1 MVGQNFEYLARLMD
15 KRPGSDLLKRDLE
28 MPDADCDMDFW
39 LTVQIIA
46 GDVDYARER
55 LLALSEECGHFGT
68 LVLMAFD
75 RDDKEG
81 TLRGLELFAEE
92 LMPALNKAVVQ
103 G

>member
-1 MVGQNFEYLARLMD
+1 MD
-15 KRPGSDLLKRDLE
+15 KGPGRDLLKRDLE

-39 LTVQIIA
+39 LTEQIIA
-46 GDVDYARER
+46 GDVDYALER
-55 LLALSEECGHFGT
+55 LLALREECGHFGT

-75 RDDKEG
+75 GDDKEG
-81 TLRGLELFAEE
+81 TLRSLALFAEE

>member
-1 MVGQNFEYLARLMD
+1 M
-15 KRPGSDLLKRDLE
+15 
-28 MPDADCDMDFW
+28 
-39 LTVQIIA
+39 
-46 GDVDYARER
+46 RE
-55 LLALSEECGHFGT
+55 EGGHFGT

>member
-1 MVGQNFEYLARLMD
+1 MD
-15 KRPGSDLLKRDLE
+15 KGPGSDMLKRDLE

-39 LTVQIIA
+39 LTEQIIA
-46 GDVDYARER
+46 GDVDYALKR
-55 LLALSEECGHFGT
+55 LLALREKCGHFGT

-75 RDDKEG
+75 GDDKEG
-81 TLRGLELFAEE
+81 TLRSLELFAEA